1 MSDLSK
7 DKLEILRQS
16 VLDAPVIL
24 KGEYHYFIHPLSDGV
39 PSQSAELLEAARDL
53 IHERVDWSSVDII
66 LGIEAMGIP
75 LAASLCLAT
84 GKPMVIGRKR
94 QYGLPGETA
103 IDQSTGYS
111 KGSIFLNDI
120 SQGDRVFIVDDVIS
134 TGGTLLPILKGIDG
148 IGATVADCW
157 IVFEKG
163 DGMNFVR
170 SNGDWPLNSLVRIS
184 MDGSRVTLLD

>member
-66 LGIEAMGIP
+66 LGIEAMG
-75 LAASLCLAT
+75 LSL
-84 GKPMVIGRKR
+84 IH
-94 QYGLPGETA
+94 
-103 IDQSTGYS
+103 I
-111 KGSIFLNDI
+111 
-120 SQGDRVFIVDDVIS
+120 
-134 TGGTLLPILKGIDG
+134 
-148 IGATVADCW
+148 
-157 IVFEKG
+157 
-163 DGMNFVR
+163 
-170 SNGDWPLNSLVRIS
+170 
-184 MDGSRVTLLD
+184 

>member
-75 LAASLCLAT
+75 LAASLCLTT

-120 SQGDRVFIVDDVIS
+120 NQGDRVFIVDDVIS
-134 TGGTLLPILKGIDG
+134 TGGTLLPILKGIDA

-163 DGMNFVR
+163 DGMDFVR

-184 MDGSRVTLLD
+184 MDGSKVTLLD

>member
-75 LAASLCLAT
+75 LAASLCLVT

-103 IDQSTGYS
+103 VDQSTGYS
-111 KGSIFLNDI
+111 KGSIYLNDI

-134 TGGTLLPILKGIDG
+134 TGGTLLPILKSIDG